1 MFASN
6 PSPEEFRELCNETL
20 DEIENARQ
28 VQQDAI
34 FRVQATMSESDR
46 CLFALNLRMDQL
58 VERVRVLE
66 DR

>member
-1 MFASN
+1 MFESN
-6 PSPEEFRELCNETL
+6 PSPEEFRELCNEAL
-20 DEIENARQ
+20 DEIENALL

-34 FRVQATMSESDR
+34 FRAQADISESDR